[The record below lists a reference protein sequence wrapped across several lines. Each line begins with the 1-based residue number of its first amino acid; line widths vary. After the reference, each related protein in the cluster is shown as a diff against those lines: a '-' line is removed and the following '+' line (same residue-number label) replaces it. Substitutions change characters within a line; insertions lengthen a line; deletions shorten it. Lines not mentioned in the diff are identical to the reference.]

1 MKKLA
6 LFSLLMA
13 FIQLSSFASDGP
25 KNKHFRHHAKVIIV
39 QHPSGHLNFKHPR
52 AHKAIGAA
60 PNNVRHIQKCR
71 NRSKV
76 IRKRNMHMHPLR
88 K

>member
-13 FIQLSSFASDGP
+13 FIQLSLFASDGP
-25 KNKHFRHHAKVIIV
+25 KNKHVRHHANVIVV
-39 QHPSGHLNFKHPR
+39 QYPSGHLNFKHPR
-52 AHKAIGAA
+52 AHKVIGAA
-60 PNNVRHIQKCR
+60 PNNVLHMQKCR

-76 IRKRNMHMHPLR
+76 IRKRNMYMHPLG